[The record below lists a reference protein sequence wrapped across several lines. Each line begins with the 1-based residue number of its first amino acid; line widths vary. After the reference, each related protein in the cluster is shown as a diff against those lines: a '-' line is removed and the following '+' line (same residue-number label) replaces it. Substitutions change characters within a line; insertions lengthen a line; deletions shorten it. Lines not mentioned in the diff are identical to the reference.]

1 MVTNMAL
8 NNTINVNNI
17 TVKEKTN
24 KQKKQMF
31 K

>member
-1 MVTNMAL
+1 MVTNMAV